1 MMNIYPQT
9 LDIQD
14 GTPDLKTALI
24 VETMEKTEMIWLH
37 ILNVNIADVKLERKE
52 GLITLKL
59 ISASELKNKK
69 H

>member
-14 GTPDLKTALI
+14 GTPDLKIALI
-24 VETMEKTEMIWLH
+24 VEAMGKTEMIWLH

-59 ISASELKNKK
+59 INASELNNKK